1 MTRHQLFSALF
12 LSVLAALG
20 GSARQNPPGGTQ
32 APEKS
37 ADKPPAQSGTSK
49 PAAAKVQ
56 PGKKE
61 AAKKPARKRVVADLS
76 GFDLL
81 APGKQ
86 PMVVGATRELP
97 RPVALAPR
105 LAKLY
110 SDGPWFA
117 WDYQGVPT
125 NFTFRMKNAARQEVF
140 SAAVVMP
147 SLHYVSG
154 QNAPA
159 LEAGRT
165 YFWTVEVASPL
176 GGAVVSTPV
185 GFLVVSSAEK
195 EEIAKELPASNEP
208 DSCAALSALAP
219 VWTKHRL
226 WYEAVRAYDD
236 LIACSPDRA
245 DYFEQ
250 RGMIY
255 AQLDVTRKLADQDF
269 ARADE
274 LRAGKKARD

>member
-1 MTRHQLFSALF
+1 MF
-12 LSVLAALG
+12 LSVLATLG
-20 GSARQNPPGGTQ
+20 VSARQSPPGGTQ

-37 ADKPPAQSGTSK
+37 ADQPPAQSDPSK

-81 APGKQ
+81 AAGKQ

-110 SDGPWFA
+110 TSSPEFVWSYEGPAKQF
-117 WDYQGVPT
+117 V
-125 NFTFRMKNAARQEVF
+125 FRLRNAAREELYH
-140 SAAVVMP
+140 AEIT
-147 SLHYVSG
+147 
-154 QNAPA
+154 APA
-159 LEAGRT
+159 LRYAGGQGSPALDPGKT
-165 YFWTVEVASPL
+165 YFWTAEAPSPL
-176 GGAVVSTPV
+176 GGPLVSAPV
-185 GFLVVSSAEK
+185 GFIVVSPAEK
-195 EEIAKELPASNEP
+195 EEIARELPEQP
-208 DSCAALSALAP
+208 QPEGCAALSALAP

-269 ARADE
+269 VRADE
-274 LRAGKKARD
+274 LRAGKKPRD